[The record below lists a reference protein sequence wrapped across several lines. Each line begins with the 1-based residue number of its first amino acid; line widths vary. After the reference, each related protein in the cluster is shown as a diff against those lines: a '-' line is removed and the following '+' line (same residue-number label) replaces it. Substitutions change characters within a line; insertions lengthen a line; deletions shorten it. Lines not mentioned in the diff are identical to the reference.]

1 MADIFSTIMDPIMEA
16 LNYIFD
22 PLIAFDPTPENPIL
36 TIFIIA
42 TIVSLIT
49 TIANKFLVDQEEMQ
63 SIQKEMKD
71 FQKELREAQTSGDSK
86 KVAKL
91 QARQSEF
98 MEKQSKMMTNSF
110 KPAIVTMVPILLVFW
125 WMRAS
130 VISEVVVH
138 LPLTVYYAT
147 LTPIFHAIG
156 PLLYGGQATIPYA
169 IGWLLWYFIC
179 TFGMSQILR
188 KFLGFKQ
195 GF

>member
-1 MADIFSTIMDPIMEA
+1 MADIFSSIMDPIMEG
-16 LNYIFD
+16 LNFIFD
-22 PLIAFDPTPENPIL
+22 PLIAMDPTPENPIFTVFL
-36 TIFIIA
+36 IA
-42 TIVSLIT
+42 TLVSLIT

-63 SIQKEMKD
+63 SIQQEMKD
-71 FQKELREAQTSGDSK
+71 FQNELREAQTSGDSK

-91 QARQSEF
+91 QAKQSEF

-130 VISEVVVH
+130 AISGVIVH

-147 LTPIFHAIG
+147 LTPIFHTIG
-156 PLLYGGQATIPYA
+156 PLLYGGQATIPFA